1 MQQGFDL
8 LDRSQR
14 PVYHMLC
21 IQRWLSLVLDLTA
34 TGIAVIL
41 VALAFKFGLMSE
53 AALGLGLLKVMQI
66 GPDLT
71 YLVESWANLET
82 SLGAVSRVRTVEQ
95 ETPQEG
101 ADGEANTTPDL
112 PENWPH
118 RGHIEVFNVS
128 ADYTVDDEE
137 YRALHEITVDITA
150 GTKVGIVGRTGSGK
164 TSFLLTLL
172 NFLKFTGTIT
182 IDGVDITTVPR
193 DILRSRITT
202 ISQELM
208 ELPCSVRDNLVPR
221 EIAMAAED
229 RIDNAKLLD
238 VLAKVG
244 LRKLI
249 EKRGGL
255 DAALCDIGLSA
266 GEQQLFALARALVHH
281 DQTKSKV
288 IFVDEA
294 TNYVDYECEE
304 KLQDITT
311 EAFQDCTVLT
321 IAHRYHTIQNTTLLE
336 LSSGRLV
343 CYG

>member
-1 MQQGFDL
+1 
-8 LDRSQR
+8 
-14 PVYHMLC
+14 
-21 IQRWLSLVLDLTA
+21 LVLDLTA

-41 VALAFKFGLMSE
+41 VTLAFKLGSMNQ

-66 GPDLT
+66 GSDLGF
-71 YLVESWANLET
+71 LVEWWASLET
-82 SLGAVSRVRTVEQ
+82 SLGAVSRVRAFEQ
-95 ETPQEG
+95 ETPQE
-101 ADGEANTTPDL
+101 ADGEAHTTLTL
-112 PENWPH
+112 PENWPQH
-118 RGHIEVFNVS
+118 GHIEVLNVS
-128 ADYTVDDEE
+128 ADYTVDDED
-137 YRALHEITVDITA
+137 YRALHELTVDIAA
-150 GTKVGIVGRTGSGK
+150 GTKVGLVGHTGSGK

-172 NFLKFTGTIT
+172 CFLKFTGSIT
-182 IDGVDITTVPR
+182 IDGVDVTKVPR
-193 DILRSRITT
+193 HVLQSRITT

-221 EIAMAAED
+221 EIAMATED
-229 RIDNAKLLD
+229 RIDDAKLLD
-238 VLAKVG
+238 VLAKAG
-244 LRKLI
+244 LRQLI
-249 EKRGGL
+249 ENRGGL

-294 TNYVDYECEE
+294 TSYIDYECEE

-311 EAFQDCTVLT
+311 EAFEDCTVLT

-343 CYG
+343 SYG